1 MTTHATR
8 SCLLAVSESRPLLI
22 AVALAM
28 LSWCGTA
35 QAVFF
40 MNSTATTAPGTYS
53 WAGQSMTGW
62 TGIDALA
69 VSGSNTAS
77 AMFDGNVD
85 CADGNSSPISSFNVT
100 PAANPAI
107 GVYDLG
113 GSYNVASI
121 AVLQGV
127 GNAWWG
133 NLGATLKVSNS
144 SSDWAT
150 ATLIGS
156 LANGGQWCNPYST
169 PPGSSASASFNVN
182 ANIRYVLFQANW
194 DQANLKLDEMNIYA
208 VPEPAT
214 ACLLGLGALVCLR
227 RKQPVRR

>member
-8 SCLLAVSESRPLLI
+8 SRLLAISESRPLRI

-53 WAGQSMTGW
+53 WAGQDMTTWMGV
-62 TGIDALA
+62 DAVA
-69 VSGSNTAS
+69 VSGSNSSS
-77 AMFDGNVD
+77 AMFDGNAN
-85 CADGNSSPISSFNVT
+85 CSDGNTSPIAVFAYTSPT
-100 PAANPAI
+100 TNPAI

-121 AVLQGV
+121 EVLKGA
-127 GNAWWG
+127 GNGWWG

-150 ATLIGS
+150 ATPIGS
-156 LANGGQWCNPYST
+156 LANAGHWSS
-169 PPGSSASASFNVN
+169 PPGVAVSASFNVN
-182 ANIRYVLFQANW
+182 ANIRYVLFQANY
-194 DQANLKLDEMNIYA
+194 DQSSLKLDEMNIYA